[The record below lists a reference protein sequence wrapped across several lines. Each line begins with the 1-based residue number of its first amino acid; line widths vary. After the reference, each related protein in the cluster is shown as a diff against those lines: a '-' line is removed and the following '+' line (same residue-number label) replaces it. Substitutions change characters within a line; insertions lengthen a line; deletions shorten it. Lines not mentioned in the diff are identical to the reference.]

1 MKQKLIIILGPTATG
16 KSDCAVT
23 IAKKY
28 NGEIVSADSRQVYT
42 GLDLGTGK
50 VTKKEMG
57 GIPHHL
63 LDVLPPKNQY
73 TVADFVRDTH
83 NAFVPIYR
91 YKRIPI
97 LVGGTGQYIDTVVY
111 GLQVPEVPPNKKL
124 RTRLEKFSTE
134 KLFSILEKKD
144 STRAKTID
152 IHNKRRLIRA
162 LEIIHAL
169 GKVPKIQKKTL
180 YTPLYIGLN
189 LPKEKLQ
196 NNIHKRLIK
205 RLQLGLVAEVR
216 NLHKQGLSWKRM
228 EELGLE
234 YRYVSRYLQKK
245 LTKQE
250 MLVQLEHAIVQYAKR
265 QITWFK
271 RNKDILWFEPTDTKK
286 ILKTVEHFLAS

>member
-1 MKQKLIIILGPTATG
+1 MKQKLIVILGPTATG

-42 GLDLGTGK
+42 GLNLGTGK

-63 LDVLPPKNQY
+63 LNVLSPKHQY

-144 STRAKTID
+144 SARAKTID
-152 IHNKRRLIRA
+152 THNKRRLIRA
-162 LEIIHAL
+162 LEIVDAL
-169 GKVPKIQKKTL
+169 GKVPRTKKKNL
-180 YTPLYIGLN
+180 YSPLFIGLN

-196 NNIHKRLIK
+196 DNIHKRLIK
-205 RLQLGLVAEVR
+205 RLRLGLIAEVQ

-250 MLVQLEHAIVQYAKR
+250 MLVQLEHAIIQYAKR

-271 RNKDILWFEPTDTKK
+271 RNEDIMWFKPTDTKK